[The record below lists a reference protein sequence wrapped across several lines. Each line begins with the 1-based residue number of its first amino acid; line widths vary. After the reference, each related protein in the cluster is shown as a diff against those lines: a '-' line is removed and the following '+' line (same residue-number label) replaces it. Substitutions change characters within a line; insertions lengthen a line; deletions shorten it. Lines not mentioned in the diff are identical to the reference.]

1 MLRLFVLALILLNG
15 VYWVWSQ
22 DLLLGLGFA
31 PAQQT
36 EPQRLA
42 QQIRPEAVRLLNVQD
57 LHLLETAPRVAN
69 KPAQCLQAGLF
80 DDAQSAVLQR
90 TLASA
95 LPTGT
100 WTLEEA
106 SEPARWIVYMGRYA
120 SAEIL
125 AKKRAELASLKLQ
138 FEPLTN
144 PSLQLGLSLGGFD
157 TKAAANAQLDSL
169 SRRGLRTAK
178 VVQERTEMR
187 GMMLRVAQA
196 DEVLRSRLD
205 ELKPALAGKVLSPC
219 SGPK

>member
-1 MLRLFVLALILLNG
+1 MLRLFVLVLILLNG

-42 QQIRPEAVRLLNVQD
+42 QQIRPEAVSLLNVQD
-57 LHLLETAPRVAN
+57 LHLLETAPRVAS

-125 AKKRAELASLKLQ
+125 AKKRAELASMKLQ

-157 TKAAANAQLDSL
+157 TKAAASAQLDSL
-169 SRRGLRTAK
+169 GRRGLRTAK

-219 SGPK
+219 SGTK